1 MHKYVTLLLRGGL
14 GIAALVLANVA
25 VAQEVTAAAQEAA
38 APDHSRFVGYPQQ
51 DALHYSLQ
59 LQLDPAKAELVG
71 SCEYTFRSE
80 VKDLAFI
87 RLDLLPADD
96 YSVSFSTLDGQPL
109 ASVLDDLGLKVML
122 PEAARQ
128 GQEIQFRANFKGKPA
143 DGIYWRNS
151 RYGKPVVYTDHFS
164 TRARGWLPCED
175 YPGDRASFA
184 IQIQTPGKANQIACS
199 GMGEQQQITL
209 EDGGIVQQWTSQTQS
224 DISTYMLALAVGP
237 YLRYEEEGDPRL
249 EPHFVY
255 AKDLAKAR
263 RGLNK
268 HAEWI
273 KLMEGYFGPYAYGK
287 YTTVQVPTR
296 WGGMENP
303 GLVWLMEGIFDG
315 RDRGHGTLA
324 HELVHMWFGDA
335 VGYARWE
342 DAWLSEGFASYL
354 GPWLTEQAGNGTPIR
369 NSMQGIRRRWLNT
382 KAGRQ
387 RPIRW
392 LQYKQPD
399 DFFSSSSVNT
409 YSKAAFVVHMLR
421 AELGDELFFAGL
433 GNYTR
438 KHSGQAVVT
447 ADFQRAME
455 EVMEQ
460 AAKESDGQKWPK
472 DDVAL
477 DWFFSQ
483 WLDRPDCPH
492 LVFEWSD
499 SGVTVKQTQ
508 QSEPFRFGLTLKW
521 TTVAGEER
529 KQRFDIRDRVTEI
542 QLDGGPIKAPVIDPD
557 VNLLYRRGK
566 C

>member
-1 MHKYVTLLLRGGL
+1 MKTATTLTTLISCWAAFNL
-14 GIAALVLANVA
+14 G
-25 VAQEVTAAAQEAA
+25 AQE
-38 APDHSRFVGYPQQ
+38 PDHSRFVGYPEQ
-51 DALHYSLQ
+51 DALHYALD
-59 LQLDPAKAELVG
+59 LTLDPAKPGLVG
-71 SCEYTFRSE
+71 SCQYTFRSD
-80 VKDLAFI
+80 VDQLAFI
-87 RLDLLPADD
+87 RLDLLPSEN
-96 YSVSFSTLDGQPL
+96 YQVSYTSLDGQPL
-109 ASVLDDLGLKVML
+109 TATADDLGVKVML
-122 PEAARQ
+122 SEPLSKGEQ
-128 GQEIQFRANFKGKPA
+128 IQFRAHFKGQPA

-175 YPGDRASFA
+175 FPGDRASFEL
-184 IQIQTPGKANQIACS
+184 QIRTPGKTNQIACS
-199 GMGEQQQITL
+199 GMGEQTQV
-209 EDGGIVQQWTSQTQS
+209 EWDGGGVGQQWNSRTQS
-224 DISTYMLALAVGP
+224 DISTYMLAFAVGS
-237 YLRYEEEGDPRL
+237 YMRYQEEGDPRL
-249 EPHFVY
+249 ESHFVY
-255 AKDLAKAR
+255 TKDLAKAR
-263 RGLNK
+263 RGLNR

-273 KLMEGYFGPYAYGK
+273 ALMEKSFGPYAYGK

-354 GPWLTEQAGNGTPIR
+354 GPWLTEQAGNGAPIR

-382 KAGRQ
+382 KAGRL

-392 LQYKQPD
+392 QEYGKPD
-399 DFFSSSSVNT
+399 DFFGSSSVNT
-409 YSKAAFVVHMLR
+409 YSKAAFVLHMLR

-447 ADFQRAME
+447 SDFQTAIE
-455 EVMEQ
+455 EVLAQ
-460 AAKESDGQKWPK
+460 AAQESAGAKWAA
-472 DDVAL
+472 DDVDL
-477 DWFFSQ
+477 GWFFSQ

-492 LVFEWSD
+492 LSFDWNE

-508 QSEPFRFGLTLKW
+508 ESDPFRFGLTLKW
-521 TTVAGEER
+521 TTAAGEER
-529 KQRFDIRDRVTEI
+529 EQRFPIDGRVTEI
-542 QLDGGPIKAPVIDPD
+542 ELEGGPIRSPIIDPH
-557 VNLLYRRGK
+557 VHLLYRRSKG
-566 C
+566 